1 MSSLHSGTSG
11 SLPQSA
17 EGSVSELSLYQ
28 SGVLA
33 DDIVQHPYAW
43 PGGYPRY
50 AITDDCAALCKHCCA
65 AEQKAIRSTD
75 GTDGWCVIST
85 AINWED
91 PELHCNNCGNRIE
104 SAYAEV

>member
-1 MSSLHSGTSG
+1 MTKLD
-11 SLPQSA
+11 
-17 EGSVSELSLYQ
+17 LYQ

-50 AITDDCAALCKHCCA
+50 AITEDCAALCKHCCA
-65 AEQKAIRSTD
+65 AEKEAIRSTD
-75 GTDGWCVIST
+75 GEDGWCVIST

-104 SAYAEV
+104 SAYANCERSEQ

>member
-1 MSSLHSGTSG
+1 MT
-11 SLPQSA
+11 
-17 EGSVSELSLYQ
+17 ELDLYQ

-65 AEQKAIRSTD
+65 TEQKAIRSTD
-75 GTDGWCVIST
+75 GADGWCVIST

-91 PELHCNNCGNRIE
+91 PEFHCSNCGNRIE
-104 SAYAEV
+104 SAYAEESEK

>member
-1 MSSLHSGTSG
+1 MT
-11 SLPQSA
+11 
-17 EGSVSELSLYQ
+17 ELDLYQ

-50 AITDDCAALCKHCCA
+50 AITDDCAPLCKTCCA
-65 AEQKAIRSTD
+65 SESEAIASTD

-91 PELHCNNCGNRIE
+91 PELFCDHCGDRIE
-104 SAYAEV
+104 SAYVNCERSEQ